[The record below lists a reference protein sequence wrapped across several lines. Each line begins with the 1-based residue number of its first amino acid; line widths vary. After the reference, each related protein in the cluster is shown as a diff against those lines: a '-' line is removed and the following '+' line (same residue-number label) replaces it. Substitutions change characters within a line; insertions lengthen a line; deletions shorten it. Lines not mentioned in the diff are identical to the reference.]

1 MVTVELSRH
10 SVSWH
15 TALYGRSQLQVN
27 GSDGLEVTA
36 VGAPTA
42 GQVITIIDGLDDVD
56 RALKAAA
63 SYYEGRGYY
72 RAVIVD

>member
-1 MVTVELSRH
+1 MVTVQLSRQA
-10 SVSWH
+10 VAWH
-15 TALYGRSQLQVN
+15 TARYGRSQLQVN

-42 GQVITIIDGLDDVD
+42 GQVITIIEGLADVD
-56 RALKAAA
+56 RALGAAA